1 MRSVLALIAVLA
13 VAACGGLGPRA
24 QLAAADQS
32 FTVIVERLDRSCV
45 TKQLSA
51 ERCGAAQAYVR
62 VGRTALD
69 DAYAAVNSAGG
80 AGGGSN
86 SGGGSYL
93 EVVVSV
99 TETLE
104 AILAE
109 RTAP

>member
-1 MRSVLALIAVLA
+1 MRSLLALIAVLA

-69 DAYAAVNSAGG
+69 DAYAAVNN
-80 AGGGSN
+80 AGGGGS
-86 SGGGSYL
+86 GGSYL

>member
-69 DAYAAVNSAGG
+69 DAYAAVNRAGG
-80 AGGGSN
+80 AGSGS
-86 SGGGSYL
+86 GGSYL

>member
-80 AGGGSN
+80 AGGGS
-86 SGGGSYL
+86 YL